1 MQDNKSKVRHT
12 GYRFPRIC
20 AAGLTQDKTPAHGFV
35 TLVHLIFPA
44 KNFMS
49 SSAPRPELVCP
60 AGGLPAL
67 KAAVDHGADAVY
79 IGLKNDTNARNFAGL
94 NFDETSAR
102 AGISYARQ
110 RQRKVFLAINT
121 YAQGVDISRWKR
133 AVDQAADLGVDAVIL
148 ADIGLMHYAAQRH
161 PDLRLHMS
169 VQSSATNY
177 EAINLAQELFG
188 VRRAVLPRVLT
199 LDQVRHVI
207 EHTTVDIEVFG
218 FGSLCVMVEGR
229 CLLSSYATGESPNT
243 RGVCSPAKF
252 VRWEDGPDAL
262 KARLNGV
269 LIDRYAPDE
278 PAGYPTLCKG
288 RFEVQGQT
296 YYALEEPTS
305 LNVLAMLPQ
314 IIAMGVSAIKVEGRQ
329 RSPAYVAQVTQ
340 ALREA
345 VDAAADAGT
354 RFNVQPAW
362 QQALGKVAEGQQQTL
377 GAYSR
382 PWR

>member
-1 MQDNKSKVRHT
+1 
-12 GYRFPRIC
+12 
-20 AAGLTQDKTPAHGFV
+20 
-35 TLVHLIFPA
+35 
-44 KNFMS
+44 MS
-49 SSAPRPELVCP
+49 SSTTLPELVCP
-60 AGGLPAL
+60 AGSLPAL
-67 KAAVDHGADAVY
+67 KAAIDHGADAVY
-79 IGLKNDTNARNFAGL
+79 FGLKNDTNARNFAGL
-94 NFDETSAR
+94 NFDETHAR
-102 AGISYARQ
+102 AGILYAQQ
-110 RQRKVFLAINT
+110 RQRKVLMAINT
-121 YAQGVDISRWKR
+121 YAQGVDISRWTR

-148 ADIGLMHYAAQRH
+148 ADIGLMRYAAQRH
-161 PDLRLHMS
+161 PELRLHMS

-177 EAINLAQELFG
+177 EAINLAQEMFG

-207 EHTTVDIEVFG
+207 AHTTVEIEVFG

-243 RGVCSPAKF
+243 QGVCSPAKF
-252 VRWEDGPDAL
+252 VRWEKKPGSLD
-262 KARLNGV
+262 ARLNGI
-269 LIDRYAPDE
+269 LIDRYTNAE

-288 RFEVQGQT
+288 RFEVGEQT

-305 LNVLAMLPQ
+305 LNVIAMLPQ

-345 VDAAADAGT
+345 LDAAAEAGQQ
-354 RFNVQPAW
+354 FEVKPAW